1 MLRGA
6 SSSGSLE
13 ADVDSARQG
22 LTLYAGGVD
31 VFGIQGGI
39 MLLVFFVLLAV
50 KIYAFVSSLTFSA
63 ESYLAAGKLTKPAWT
78 IILGLGVVLQLLFG
92 GGVLIL
98 SLAFTIAAFVYL
110 ADVRPALAG
119 LTRR

>member
-1 MLRGA
+1 M
-6 SSSGSLE
+6 
-13 ADVDSARQG
+13 
-22 LTLYAGGVD
+22 D
-31 VFGIQGGI
+31 VFGIQGGV

-50 KIYAFVSSLTFSA
+50 KIYAFVSALTFSGEA
-63 ESYLAAGKLTKPAWT
+63 YEAANKLTKPAWT
-78 IILGLGVVLQLLFG
+78 IILGLGVVMHLLLSG
-92 GGVLIL
+92 GLFIL